1 MTERDKIVK
10 QTVTRL
16 QAIQTTDD
24 FIAAREEIMDLV
36 EKVYKS
42 GLDAGK
48 AYFKDMFSMT
58 PEEQQKKSMEFQDEN
73 YLLSTE
79 VMKELERLDSV
90 VGDHESVD
98 SFLAEMK
105 KRLEPYLHESA
116 EYMAKVMGGFMGDLT
131 GSIAG
136 AMGMK
141 KPEDESMIQTDASAA
156 AEKIQKE
163 IQDKL
168 AAKKAE
174 LEEKMARLK
183 KGTEPG

>member
-1 MTERDKIVK
+1 MVDRDKIIK
-10 QTVTRL
+10 RTVSRL
-16 QAIQTTDD
+16 QAIQTIDD
-24 FIAAREEIMDLV
+24 FIAAREEIIDLV

-42 GLDAGK
+42 GIDALK
-48 AYFKDMFSMT
+48 IYFKDMFSMT
-58 PEEQQKKSMEFQDEN
+58 PEEQQKKSMKFQDEN

-79 VMKELERLDSV
+79 IMKELERLDSLF
-90 VGDHESVD
+90 GNHESVD
-98 SFLAEMK
+98 SFSAEFK
-105 KRLEPYLHESA
+105 KRIEPYLEEAA

-136 AMGMK
+136 AMGMEK
-141 KPEDESMIQTDASAA
+141 AENETTVQTNASEA

-174 LEEKMARLK
+174 LDEKMARLK
-183 KGTEPG
+183 KGT